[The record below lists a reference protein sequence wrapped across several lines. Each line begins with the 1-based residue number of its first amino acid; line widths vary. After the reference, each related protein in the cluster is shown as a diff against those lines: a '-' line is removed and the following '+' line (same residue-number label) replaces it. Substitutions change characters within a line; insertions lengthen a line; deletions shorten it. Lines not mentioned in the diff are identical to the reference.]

1 MARPDSGNPAVH
13 SPDPDEE
20 NAPVVTVLLSVLGL
34 LAVAALTLG
43 TAISVASEFALTA
56 LERSQVDGHVAENGD
71 RRSHAVQRAHREL
84 SFQLSGSQLGI
95 TITTLV
101 TGYIAEPA
109 IASLFRPGLAAIGLS
124 EGLAAG
130 TATVLALLLATTLSM
145 VFGELV
151 PKNLAIADPLR
162 TARAVVW
169 LQSAFANAFRWLIS
183 GLNAAANAIVRRLGV
198 EPAEELRSA
207 RSPRE
212 LGSLVRSSAHHGTL
226 DAGTA
231 TLLDRSLRFTDRVA
245 EDLMTPR
252 VRVESLDADD
262 TVADLVA
269 LARRSGF
276 SRFPVH
282 DRDPDAVL
290 GVVHVK
296 QAFGVPVA
304 ERGQVLLRD
313 VVQEVPTVPD
323 SLDGDDLLTRLR
335 GSGLALAVVVD
346 EYGGTAGIVTL
357 EDLVEEIVGDVRDE
371 HDRAE
376 QAKVRPLGRGSWLVS
391 GLLRDHEVADAT
403 GFEVPRGD
411 YETVAG
417 LVLARLGRIPDV
429 GDDVDCRRLAPD
441 RHAPGPQPHRR
452 APVGPCR
459 RPGIARPRRTAGG
472 HPWVTTSSPC
482 WRPSRCWPAT
492 RSSSAPS
499 SR

>member
-1 MARPDSGNPAVH
+1 M
-13 SPDPDEE
+13 
-20 NAPVVTVLLSVLGL
+20 TVLWSVLGL

-43 TAISVASEFALTA
+43 TAISVASEFSLTA
-56 LERSQVDGHVAENGD
+56 LERSQVDAHVAEVGD
-71 RRSHAVQRAHREL
+71 RRARTVQRAHRSL

-109 IASLFRPGLAAIGLS
+109 IAELLRPGLEAIGLS
-124 EGLAAG
+124 EGIASG
-130 TATVLALLLATTLSM
+130 TATALSLLLATTLSM

-151 PKNLAIADPLR
+151 PKNLAIANPLG

-169 LQSAFANAFRWLIS
+169 LQSGFAHAFRWLIS
-183 GLNAAANAIVRRLGV
+183 ALNASANAIVRRLGV

-207 RSPRE
+207 RSPGE
-212 LGSLVRSSAHHGTL
+212 LGSLVRSSAEHGSI

-269 LARRSGF
+269 RSRRTGF

-282 DRDPDAVL
+282 DGDPDAVL

-296 QAFGVPVA
+296 QAFGVPAA
-304 ERGQVLLRD
+304 ERARVRLRD
-313 VVQEVPTVPD
+313 QVQPVPTVPE
-323 SLDGDDLLTRLR
+323 SLDGDALLNRLR
-335 GSGLALAVVVD
+335 ESGLQVAVVVD

-376 QAKVRPLGRGSWLVS
+376 QATVRRLGRGSWLVS
-391 GLLRDHEVADAT
+391 GLLRADEVAEAT
-403 GFEVPRGD
+403 GFAMPEGS
-411 YETVAG
+411 YETLAG
-417 LVLARLGRIPDV
+417 MVLAHLGRIPDV
-429 GDDVDCRRLAPD
+429 GDGLTVDGWRLTVMRRDRNRLAELRVARPDTLPEPNAPAPD
-441 RHAPGPQPHRR
+441 R
-452 APVGPCR
+452 
-459 RPGIARPRRTAGG
+459 RPAVPSAATEDAERARPTREEAGRG
-472 HPWVTTSSPC
+472 
-482 WRPSRCWPAT
+482 R
-492 RSSSAPS
+492 
-499 SR
+499 